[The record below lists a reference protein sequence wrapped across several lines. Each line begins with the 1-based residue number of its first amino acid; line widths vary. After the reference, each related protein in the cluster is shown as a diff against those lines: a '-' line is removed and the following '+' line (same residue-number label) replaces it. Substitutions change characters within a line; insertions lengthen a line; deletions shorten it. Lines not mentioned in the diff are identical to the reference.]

1 MLDCEY
7 HVVMLIESIRC
18 VLYRT
23 ERWHNHNAVIYH
35 SLIFNFAESI
45 DELTDMVREL
55 FCKIP
60 NKDVLV
66 PVFPDDPYSED
77 ELQVM
82 CV

>member
-1 MLDCEY
+1 MYC
-7 HVVMLIESIRC
+7 IELRDGTITMQ
-18 VLYRT
+18 LL
-23 ERWHNHNAVIYH
+23 YH
-35 SLIFNFAESI
+35 SLIFNFTESV